1 MVSIPTNMERKT
13 KMCRDGRD
21 MNRYGK
27 QTIVMTK
34 GRTQWEHDE
43 ASFIQIVIHC
53 WGWIQLCIHM
63 DCIGKKSALLNVRT
77 DNVSDGDARPNLLA
91 RPSALSYTSSAL

>member
-1 MVSIPTNMERKT
+1 MCP
-13 KMCRDGRD
+13 CRDGQA

-43 ASFIQIVIHC
+43 ASYIQIIMHC
-53 WGWIQLCIHM
+53 WDWTKLCIHM
-63 DCIGKKSALLNVRT
+63 DCIGKQPVLLNVRRE
-77 DNVSDGDARPNLLA
+77 NVSDGDARPHLLA
-91 RPSALSYTSSAL
+91 RPSAL